1 MPKIV
6 DKDAMR
12 VRIMEAAMQCYAAQ
26 GFHAAKMS
34 DIAKAAG
41 LAKGTLYLYFKS
53 KDQLTTAL
61 VKWIFQG
68 IEQQIMPQREIGTL
82 DDYMAQ
88 IRKALDVTEET
99 RVETRMFFE
108 VLGPSFGSDEVI
120 AEVAG
125 FFERIGMQNA
135 QQLEYLIQTGEVR
148 RDIDSDAMGRS
159 IAALIDGMVTHRAMF
174 ILGDERYRVMMDT
187 TLDMIRRG
195 LET

>member
-12 VRIMEAAMQCYAAQ
+12 VRIMEAAMQCYASQ

-68 IEQQIMPQREIGTL
+68 IEQQIMPPREVGTL

-99 RVETRMFFE
+99 RIETRMFFE
-108 VLGPSFGSDEVI
+108 VLGPSFGSDEVV

-125 FFERIGMQNA
+125 FFERIGAQNA
-135 QQLEYLIQTGEVR
+135 QQLDYLIQTGEVR
-148 RDIDSDAMGRS
+148 SDIDSNAMGRS
-159 IAALIDGMVTHRAMF
+159 IAALIDGMVVHRAMF
-174 ILGDERYRVMMDT
+174 GLGDERYRAMMKT
-187 TLDMIRRG
+187 TLEMIRRG
-195 LET
+195 LKS

>member
-34 DIAKAAG
+34 DIAKSAG

-68 IEQQIMPQREIGTL
+68 IEQQIMPPREVGTL

-108 VLGPSFGSDEVI
+108 VLGPSFGSDEVV

-125 FFERIGMQNA
+125 FFERIGAQNA
-135 QQLEYLIQTGEVR
+135 QQLDYLIQRGEVR
-148 RDIDSDAMGRS
+148 SDIDSDAMGRS
-159 IAALIDGMVTHRAMF
+159 IAALIDGMVVHRAMF
-174 ILGDERYRVMMDT
+174 GLGDERYRAMMKT
-187 TLDMIRRG
+187 TLEMIRRG
-195 LET
+195 LKN

>member
-120 AEVAG
+120 AEVAE
-125 FFERIGMQNA
+125 FFERIGMQNTR
-135 QQLEYLIQTGEVR
+135 QLDALIKTGEVR
-148 RDIDSDAMGRS
+148 SDIDTGAMGRS